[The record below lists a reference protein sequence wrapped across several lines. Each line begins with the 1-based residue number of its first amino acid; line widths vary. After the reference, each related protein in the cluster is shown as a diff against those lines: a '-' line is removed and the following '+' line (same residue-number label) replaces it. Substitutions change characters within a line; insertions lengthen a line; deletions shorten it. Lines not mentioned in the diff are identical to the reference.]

1 MTSLKTKV
9 IHGGISTDKTTGAVS
24 VPIYQTSTYKQNGLG
39 QPKEYEYSRSG
50 NPTRH
55 ALEEL
60 IADLEGGV
68 QGFAFSSG
76 LAGIH
81 AVLSL
86 FSAGDHII
94 LADDVYG
101 GTFRL
106 MDKVL
111 TKTGIIYDLVD
122 LSNLD
127 DLKAAFKEETK
138 AVYFETPSNPLL
150 KVLDIKEIS
159 AIAKAHDALT
169 LVDNTFATPYL
180 QQPIALGAD
189 IVLHSATKYLGGHS
203 DVVAGLVTTNS
214 KELASEIGFLQNSI
228 GAVLGPQDSWLVQRG
243 IKTLALRMEAHS
255 ANAQKIAEFLE
266 TSKAVSKVY
275 YPGLNS
281 HPGHEIAKKQMSAFG
296 GMISFELTDEN
307 AVKDFVE
314 NLSYF
319 TLAESLGGVESL
331 IEVPAV
337 MTHASIPK
345 ELREEIGIKDG
356 LIRLSVGAEAIEDLL
371 TDIENA
377 FEKNNFTDRLVSKAY
392 DSFLPRFNSSHWSC

>member
-138 AVYFETPSNPLL
+138 AIYFETPSNPLL

-281 HPGHEIAKKQMSAFG
+281 HLGHEIAKKQMSAFG

-356 LIRLSVGAEAIEDLL
+356 LIRLSVGVEAIEDLL
-371 TDIENA
+371 TDIKEA
-377 FEKNNFTDRLVSKAY
+377 LEKK
-392 DSFLPRFNSSHWSC
+392 

>member
-1 MTSLKTKV
+1 MTSIKTKV

-138 AVYFETPSNPLL
+138 AIYFETPSNPLL

-281 HPGHEIAKKQMSAFG
+281 HSGHEIAKKQMSAFG

-356 LIRLSVGAEAIEDLL
+356 LIRLSVGVEAIEDLL
-371 TDIENA
+371 TDIKEA
-377 FEKNNFTDRLVSKAY
+377 LEKK
-392 DSFLPRFNSSHWSC
+392 

>member
-9 IHGGISTDKTTGAVS
+9 IHGGISTDRTTGAVS

-39 QPKEYEYSRSG
+39 KPKEYEYSRSG

-122 LSNLD
+122 LSNLE
-127 DLKAAFKEETK
+127 DLKAAFKAETK

-159 AIAKAHDALT
+159 SIAKAHNALT

-214 KELASEIGFLQNSI
+214 NELASEIGFLQNSI

-266 TSKAVSKVY
+266 ASQAVSKVY
-275 YPGLNS
+275 YPGLVN
-281 HPGHEIAKKQMSAFG
+281 HEGHEIAKKQMTAFG

-307 AVKDFVE
+307 AVKNFVE
-314 NLSYF
+314 NLRYF

-356 LIRLSVGAEAIEDLL
+356 LIRLSVGVEALEDLL
-371 TDIENA
+371 TDLKEA
-377 FEKNNFTDRLVSKAY
+377 LEKE
-392 DSFLPRFNSSHWSC
+392 

>member
-9 IHGGISTDKTTGAVS
+9 IHGGISIDKTTGAVS

-138 AVYFETPSNPLL
+138 AIYFETPSNPLL

-281 HPGHEIAKKQMSAFG
+281 NPGHEIAKKQMSAFG

-356 LIRLSVGAEAIEDLL
+356 LIRLSVGVEAIEDLL
-371 TDIENA
+371 TDIKEA
-377 FEKNNFTDRLVSKAY
+377 LEKK
-392 DSFLPRFNSSHWSC
+392 

>member
-138 AVYFETPSNPLL
+138 AIYFETPSNPLL

-275 YPGLNS
+275 YPGLSS
-281 HPGHEIAKKQMSAFG
+281 HPGYAIAKKQMSAFG

-356 LIRLSVGAEAIEDLL
+356 LIRLSVGVEAIEDLL
-371 TDIENA
+371 TDIKEA
-377 FEKNNFTDRLVSKAY
+377 LEKK
-392 DSFLPRFNSSHWSC
+392 

>member
-1 MTSLKTKV
+1 MTSIKTKV

-138 AVYFETPSNPLL
+138 AIYFETPSNPLL

-159 AIAKAHDALT
+159 AIAKAHDALI

-281 HPGHEIAKKQMSAFG
+281 YPGHEIAKKQMSAFG

-356 LIRLSVGAEAIEDLL
+356 LIRLSVGVEAIEDLL
-371 TDIENA
+371 TDIKEA
-377 FEKNNFTDRLVSKAY
+377 LEKK
-392 DSFLPRFNSSHWSC
+392 

>member
-281 HPGHEIAKKQMSAFG
+281 NPGHEIAKKQMSAFG

-356 LIRLSVGAEAIEDLL
+356 LIRLSVGVEAIEDLL
-371 TDIENA
+371 TDIKEA
-377 FEKNNFTDRLVSKAY
+377 LEKK
-392 DSFLPRFNSSHWSC
+392 

>member
-1 MTSLKTKV
+1 MTSLKTQV
-9 IHGGISTDKTTGAVS
+9 IHGGISTDRTTGAVS

-122 LSNLD
+122 LSNLE
-127 DLKAAFKEETK
+127 DLKAAFKAETK

-159 AIAKAHDALT
+159 SIAKAHNALT

-189 IVLHSATKYLGGHS
+189 VVLHSATKYLGGHS

-214 KELASEIGFLQNSI
+214 NELASEIGFLQNSI

-266 TSKAVSKVY
+266 ASQAVSKVY
-275 YPGLNS
+275 YPGLVN
-281 HPGHEIAKKQMSAFG
+281 HEGHEIAKKQMTAFG

-307 AVKDFVE
+307 AVKNFVE
-314 NLSYF
+314 NLRYF

-356 LIRLSVGAEAIEDLL
+356 LIRLSVGVEALEDLL
-371 TDIENA
+371 TDLKEA
-377 FEKNNFTDRLVSKAY
+377 LEKE
-392 DSFLPRFNSSHWSC
+392 

>member
-111 TKTGIIYDLVD
+111 TKTGISYDLVD

-127 DLKAAFKEETK
+127 DLEAAFKEETK

-159 AIAKAHDALT
+159 AIAKAHGTLT

-275 YPGLNS
+275 YPGLSS
-281 HPGHEIAKKQMSAFG
+281 HQGHEIAKKQMSAFG
-296 GMISFELTDEN
+296 GMISFELTDEK

-356 LIRLSVGAEAIEDLL
+356 LIRLSVGVEAIEDLL
-371 TDIENA
+371 TDIKEA
-377 FEKNNFTDRLVSKAY
+377 LEKNNLLTEL
-392 DSFLPRFNSSHWSC
+392 

>member
-1 MTSLKTKV
+1 MTSIKTKV

-138 AVYFETPSNPLL
+138 AIYFETPSNPLL

-275 YPGLNS
+275 YPG
-281 HPGHEIAKKQMSAFG
+281 
-296 GMISFELTDEN
+296 
-307 AVKDFVE
+307 
-314 NLSYF
+314 
-319 TLAESLGGVESL
+319 
-331 IEVPAV
+331 
-337 MTHASIPK
+337 
-345 ELREEIGIKDG
+345 
-356 LIRLSVGAEAIEDLL
+356 
-371 TDIENA
+371 
-377 FEKNNFTDRLVSKAY
+377 
-392 DSFLPRFNSSHWSC
+392 

>member
-1 MTSLKTKV
+1 MTSIKTKV

-138 AVYFETPSNPLL
+138 AIYFETPSNPLL

-275 YPGLNS
+275 YPGLN

-356 LIRLSVGAEAIEDLL
+356 LIRLSVGVEAIEDLL
-371 TDIENA
+371 TDIKEA
-377 FEKNNFTDRLVSKAY
+377 LEKK
-392 DSFLPRFNSSHWSC
+392 

>member
-9 IHGGISTDKTTGAVS
+9 IHGGISTDRTTGAVS

-39 QPKEYEYSRSG
+39 KPKEYEYSRSG

-122 LSNLD
+122 LSNLE
-127 DLKAAFKEETK
+127 DLKAAFKAETK

-159 AIAKAHDALT
+159 SIAKAHNALT

-214 KELASEIGFLQNSI
+214 NELASEIGFLQNSI

-266 TSKAVSKVY
+266 ASQAVSKVY
-275 YPGLNS
+275 YPGLVN
-281 HPGHEIAKKQMSAFG
+281 HEGHEIAKKQMTAFG

-307 AVKDFVE
+307 AVKNFVE
-314 NLSYF
+314 NLRYF

-356 LIRLSVGAEAIEDLL
+356 LIRLSVGIEALEDLL
-371 TDIENA
+371 TDLKEA
-377 FEKNNFTDRLVSKAY
+377 LEKE
-392 DSFLPRFNSSHWSC
+392 

>member
-9 IHGGISTDKTTGAVS
+9 IHGGISTDRTTGAVS

-122 LSNLD
+122 LSSLD
-127 DLKAAFKEETK
+127 DLKAAFKAETK

-159 AIAKAHDALT
+159 RIAKAHNALT

-266 TSKAVSKVY
+266 ASQAVSKVY
-275 YPGLNS
+275 YPGLVN
-281 HPGHEIAKKQMSAFG
+281 HEGHEIAKKQMTAFG
-296 GMISFELTDEN
+296 GMISFELTDES
-307 AVKDFVE
+307 AVKNFVE
-314 NLSYF
+314 NLRYF

-356 LIRLSVGAEAIEDLL
+356 LIRLSVGVEALEDLL
-371 TDIENA
+371 TDLKEA
-377 FEKNNFTDRLVSKAY
+377 LEKE
-392 DSFLPRFNSSHWSC
+392 